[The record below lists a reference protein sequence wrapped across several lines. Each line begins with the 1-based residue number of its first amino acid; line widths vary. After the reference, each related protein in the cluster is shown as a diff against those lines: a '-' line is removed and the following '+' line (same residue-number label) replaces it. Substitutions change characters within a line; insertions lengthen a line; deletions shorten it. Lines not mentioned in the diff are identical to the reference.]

1 LGEVIQLANNGA
13 KTEVQIEGRSV
24 LECMEWHG
32 HLGWHWLDLRVYE
45 IDIRDDGINECILC
59 ELIGPIAHFLDVD
72 ANIVSWMPLVF
83 DFEPSPLNLLNDLLQ
98 LVVVL
103 A

>member
-1 LGEVIQLANNGA
+1 LGEVSQIANNRV
-13 KTEVQIEGRSV
+13 TIEVQVEGRSV
-24 LECMEWHG
+24 LEFMEWHG
-32 HLGWHWLDLRVYE
+32 HLGWHWLDICACE
-45 IDIRDDGINECILC
+45 IDVLDNGIDECTLC
-59 ELIGPIAHFLDVD
+59 EHVGPITHLLDVD

-83 DFEPSPLNLLNDLLQ
+83 DFEPSPMNFLNELLQ

>member
-1 LGEVIQLANNGA
+1 MDTLAG
-13 KTEVQIEGRSV
+13 TGLTFTSV
-24 LECMEWHG
+24 RFDECA
-32 HLGWHWLDLRVYE
+32 
-45 IDIRDDGINECILC
+45 LC
-59 ELIGPIAHFLDVD
+59 ELVGPIAHLLDVD

-83 DFEPSPLNLLNDLLQ
+83 NFEPSPLNLLSDLLQ